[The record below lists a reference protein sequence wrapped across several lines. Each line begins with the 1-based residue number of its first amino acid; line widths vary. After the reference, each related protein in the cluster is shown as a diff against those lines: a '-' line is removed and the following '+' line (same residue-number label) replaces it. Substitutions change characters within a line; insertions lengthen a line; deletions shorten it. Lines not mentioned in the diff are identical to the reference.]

1 VLDEYRTVRC
11 WYVQRPFPL
20 LMTFCRIPYARL
32 CFEMCGVRLV
42 PFEPANH
49 HRHQQPNASVSD
61 HLNVTTYV
69 AMAPAQFPIG
79 LATSLSST
87 DDGRLYG
94 RNVIQLACNMLVT
107 CLPTCKCRCVS
118 CFGATHDTF
127 TTLQFGTAVDMTM
140 EHVLTRTGVHP
151 TPFRHA
157 ARSRRASRHA
167 CSDCRVQPWQRSHEQ
182 DRNVVARA
190 QAPVDI
196 EEVRAA
202 DVSTIAI
209 ATTFTHTF
217 GRSIPAEVLMW
228 RDTCR
233 RRTTSMRRWTRPQR
247 S

>member
-1 VLDEYRTVRC
+1 MPGFALRC
-11 WYVQRPFPL
+11 VVSGWCPWNQPTIIVINSQMHLCLTMACLLLNFPL
-20 LMTFCRIPYARL
+20 DSRQHSAVRMTGWA
-32 CFEMCGVRLV
+32 
-42 PFEPANH
+42 
-49 HRHQQPNASVSD
+49 
-61 HLNVTTYV
+61 
-69 AMAPAQFPIG
+69 
-79 LATSLSST
+79 
-87 DDGRLYG
+87 LYG
-94 RNVIQLACNMLVT
+94 RNVIPLACNMLVT

-127 TTLQFGTAVDMTM
+127 TTLHPGTAVDMTM

-151 TPFRHA
+151 TPFRHT

-167 CSDCRVQPWQRSHEQ
+167 CSDCRVQPWQRSHEK

-209 ATTFTHTF
+209 ATNFTHTF

-233 RRTTSMRRWTRPQR
+233 RRTTSMRRWTRRRR